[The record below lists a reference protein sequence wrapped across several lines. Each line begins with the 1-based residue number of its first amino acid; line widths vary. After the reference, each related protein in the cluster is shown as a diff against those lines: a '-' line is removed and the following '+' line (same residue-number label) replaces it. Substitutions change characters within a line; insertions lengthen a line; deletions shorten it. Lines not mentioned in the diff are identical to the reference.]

1 MPRAR
6 SVKKRTVEPD
16 PIHQSLV
23 VTKLISKV
31 MWSGKRETAQKIVY
45 EALERAAKEV
55 GAEPLPVL
63 NQALVN
69 VTPRQEVRSRRVGGA
84 NYQIP
89 RPVKAER
96 GQALAIRWIVDA
108 ARGRA
113 GKPMADRL
121 AEVLKE
127 SYNNEGPAVK
137 KKEDTHKMA
146 EANRAFAH
154 FRW

>member
-1 MPRAR
+1 MPRTGPP
-6 SVKKRTVEPD
+6 KKRKIEPD
-16 PIHQSLV
+16 PIYQSLV
-23 VTKLISKV
+23 VAKLVNKV
-31 MWSGKRETAQKIVY
+31 MWSGKRELAQKIIY
-45 EALERAAKEV
+45 AALEKAAKEV
-55 GAEPLPVL
+55 GTEPLSVL
-63 NQALVN
+63 SQALVN

-96 GQALAIRWIVDA
+96 GQTLAIRWVVNA
-108 ARGRA
+108 SRGRK

-127 SYNNEGPAVK
+127 AYNNEGPAVK
-137 KKEDTHKMA
+137 KKVDTHKMA

>member
-1 MPRAR
+1 MR
-6 SVKKRTVEPD
+6 SGRKE
-16 PIHQSLV
+16 S
-23 VTKLISKV
+23 
-31 MWSGKRETAQKIVY
+31 AQKIIY
-45 EALERAAKEV
+45 DALEKASKEV
-55 GAEPLPVL
+55 GTEPLSTL
-63 NQALVN
+63 SQALAN

-89 RPVKAER
+89 RPVSAER
-96 GQALAIRWIVDA
+96 GQALAIRWIIDA
-108 ARGRA
+108 ARSKA

-127 SYNNEGPAVK
+127 SCNNEGIAVK